1 MLTLLSAFSLFVPFR
16 VSLIYPPC
24 MTHLAFRTP
33 RWTTVNETTITAF
46 GPINGPFKVVYCCV
60 VIVYICLDTNSS
72 TPQTLHITRFCHVFS
87 PHPNLAPTYSYF
99 LVLLCPIA
107 LPYLRQIQACLP
119 KHFSQTLGQGLLAEA
134 P

>member
-99 LVLLCPIA
+99 WFYYALLHYPICGRSR
-107 LPYLRQIQACLP
+107 LACRSTFH
-119 KHFSQTLGQGLLAEA
+119 KH
-134 P
+134 